1 MVMPRSRSRSM
12 VSSTCSIISRC
23 ESAPVTSSRRSAR
36 VDLPWSM
43 CAMIEKFRMN
53 LGSMRYDDWKL
64 SLSHMSYSNIR
75 FEAGQDGVAL
85 VTVSRPEK
93 LNALNRDTVG
103 ELADAFQRAREDVAI
118 RALIFTGSGEKA
130 FVAGADINE
139 LAAGLPG

>member
-12 VSSTCSIISRC
+12 VSSTCSIIWRC
-23 ESAPVTSSRRSAR
+23 ERAAVTSSRRSAS

-53 LGSMRYDDWKL
+53 LGSMRYDAVRARRSL
-64 SLSHMSYSNIR
+64 PSELSHMSYSNIR
-75 FEAGQDGVAL
+75 FEADQDGVAL

-103 ELADAFQRAREDVAI
+103 ELADAFQRVREDVAI
-118 RALIFTGSGEKA
+118 RSEERRVGKECRCRSVPSHER
-130 FVAGADINE
+130 
-139 LAAGLPG
+139 